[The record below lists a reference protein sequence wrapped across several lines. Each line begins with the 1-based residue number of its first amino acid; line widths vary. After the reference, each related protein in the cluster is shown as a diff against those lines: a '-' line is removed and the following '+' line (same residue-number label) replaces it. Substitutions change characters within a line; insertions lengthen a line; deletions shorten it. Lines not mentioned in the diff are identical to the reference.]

1 MSLNKTLDRLFDE
14 IRREAKRNPDFA
26 DRLDAVLRLHDS
38 RRDVPDE
45 VVEEIATPVATP
57 PPPAGEVLSEAK
69 RRGKGASA
77 QAPLSQPTARADSSP
92 PPKSQ
97 GDFGQS
103 QNAGRGAAGGGGAVG
118 APAPVTTKDEG
129 AVDAPALNPVGVYQ
143 RDGEEALVAA
153 LEDLGLPALQAMIAE
168 HNLDPSGAT
177 ADFDRDGLCAHVLA
191 QAKRRAERDAKMF
204 DY

>member
-45 VVEEIATPVATP
+45 VVEEIATPVLDAVAENSS
-57 PPPAGEVLSEAK
+57 PARGGSGARKARVEGGAAK
-69 RRGKGASA
+69 S
-77 QAPLSQPTARADSSP
+77 PLSQPAARPDSSP
-92 PPKSQ
+92 AS
-97 GDFGQS
+97 
-103 QNAGRGAAGGGGAVG
+103 GGAVG

-143 RDGEEALVAA
+143 RDGEAALVAA

>member
-45 VVEEIATPVATP
+45 VVEEIATPAPAAPSKAAPKGKTAAKAEPPAAEVVLPATAATP
-57 PPPAGEVLSEAK
+57 
-69 RRGKGASA
+69 
-77 QAPLSQPTARADSSP
+77 
-92 PPKSQ
+92 
-97 GDFGQS
+97 
-103 QNAGRGAAGGGGAVG
+103 AA
-118 APAPVTTKDEG
+118 KDEST
-129 AVDAPALNPVGVYQ
+129 VDAPELNPVGVYQ
-143 RDGEEALVAA
+143 RDGEAALVAA

-191 QAKRRAERDAKMF
+191 QAKRRSERDAKMF

>member
-45 VVEEIATPVATP
+45 VVEDIATPAPAATP
-57 PPPAGEVLSEAK
+57 AAKANAPAKAEPPAKVAMPP
-69 RRGKGASA
+69 A
-77 QAPLSQPTARADSSP
+77 APPTA
-92 PPKSQ
+92 
-97 GDFGQS
+97 
-103 QNAGRGAAGGGGAVG
+103 
-118 APAPVTTKDEG
+118 KDEG
-129 AVDAPALNPVGVYQ
+129 AVDAPDLNPVGVYQ
-143 RDGEEALVAA
+143 RDGEVALVAA

-177 ADFDRDGLCAHVLA
+177 ADFDRDALCAHVLA
-191 QAKRRAERDAKMF
+191 QAKRRSERDAKMF